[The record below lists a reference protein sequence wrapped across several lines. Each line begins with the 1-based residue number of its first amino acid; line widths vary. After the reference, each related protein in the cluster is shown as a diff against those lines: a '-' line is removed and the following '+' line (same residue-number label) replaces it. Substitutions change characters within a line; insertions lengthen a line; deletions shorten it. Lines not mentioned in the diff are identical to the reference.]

1 MVFLWKHN
9 LYLKNSFYIIVS
21 EGETVLNKGDI
32 ITKELLEDIIDSME
46 GGVLTVDRN
55 MRITTFNHA
64 AEEIS
69 GFRREEVLNQE
80 CRQILK
86 GDFCKN
92 DCPVKKTIETGETFF
107 GYEVMITNK
116 EGKKIPVN
124 ITTSA
129 LRSRNNEVIGAVE
142 NFRDLTKHKGLW
154 GKLREERNRAQQYL
168 NIAGVIIIAINDKGL
183 VILIN
188 KKGCD
193 VLGYKEEEIV
203 GKNWFDLCVPEK
215 VREKRKETFRKV
227 MAGEKEEVEDYENTV
242 VTKSGEERI
251 IAWHNSTLKDDKG
264 GIIGTLSSG
273 EDITKRKETE
283 VELIRSEKLA
293 SLGQLAASVAHEV
306 NNPLAG
312 ILVYTTLLLKKYQ
325 DKKLQTEETENQ
337 LLKMKKELE
346 RTSGII
352 RNLLDFS
359 RQSDADMRPIELNK
373 VVEAALLLVRHQISL
388 ENIGLEL
395 KLGRELPLVLAA
407 FDQIQQVL
415 VNIIL
420 NATQAMPEGGK
431 LSIATSVAKSVKI
444 NESFKNTVRIDVTD
458 TGVGIPKENMG
469 KLFTPFFTT
478 KEKGKGV
485 GLGLPVVHGIIERH
499 KGKIEVASELNRGT
513 TFTIYLEAM
522 DGKADDHPRRR

>member
-1 MVFLWKHN
+1 MRIEN
-9 LYLKNSFYIIVS
+9 N
-21 EGETVLNKGDI
+21 N
-32 ITKELLEDIIDSME
+32 TKEFLEYILDSME
-46 GGVLTVDRN
+46 GGILTVDKN

-69 GFRREEVLNQE
+69 GFRREDVLNRE
-80 CRQILK
+80 CNQVLK
-86 GDFCKN
+86 SDLCKEE
-92 DCPVKKTIETGETFF
+92 CLVKKAIETGETFF
-107 GYEVMITNK
+107 GYEVLITNK
-116 EGKKIPVN
+116 EGEKIPVN
-124 ITTSA
+124 ITTSP
-129 LRSRNNEVIGAVE
+129 LRSSDNEIIGAVE
-142 NFRDLTKHKGLW
+142 HFRDLRKHKGLW
-154 GKLREERNRAQQYL
+154 AKLLEERNRAQQYL
-168 NIAGVIIIAINDKGL
+168 NIAGAIIIAIDEKGI
-183 VILIN
+183 VTLIN

-193 VLGYKEEEIV
+193 VLGYKEEEII
-203 GKNWFDLCVPEK
+203 GKDWFDLCVPER
-215 VREKRKETFRKV
+215 VRGKRRETFRKV
-227 MAGEKEEVEDYENTV
+227 MAGEEEEVEDYENTV
-242 VTKSGEERI
+242 LTKSGEERI
-251 IAWHNSTLKDDKG
+251 IAWHNSTLRDEKG
-264 GIIGTLSSG
+264 LIIGTLSSG

-325 DKKLQTEETENQ
+325 EKKLQTEETENQ

-359 RQSDADMRPIELNK
+359 RQSDADMRPIEINK

-388 ENIGLEL
+388 ENITLEL
-395 KLGRELPLVLAA
+395 KLGKDLPLVHAG

-415 VNIIL
+415 INIIL

-431 LSIATSVAKSVKI
+431 LTIATSAARGVKI
-444 NESFKNTVRIDVTD
+444 NETIKNTVRVDVTD
-458 TGVGIPKENMG
+458 TGVGIPKENLS

-499 KGKIEVASELNRGT
+499 KGKIEVASELNKGT

-522 DGKADDHPRRR
+522 DGKEDGNPRRR

>member
-1 MVFLWKHN
+1 LAIENFL
-9 LYLKNSFYIIVS
+9 
-21 EGETVLNKGDI
+21 
-32 ITKELLEDIIDSME
+32 TKEFLENILDSME
-46 GGVLTVDRN
+46 GGILTVDKN

-69 GFRREEVLNQE
+69 GFRREEVLNKE
-80 CRQILK
+80 CHRVLK
-86 GDFCKN
+86 SDLCAAE
-92 DCPVKKTIETGETFF
+92 CPVKKAMETGETFF

-124 ITTSA
+124 VTSSP
-129 LRSRNNEVIGAVE
+129 LRSSNNEIIGAVE

-154 GKLREERNRAQQYL
+154 AKLLEERNRAQQYL
-168 NIAGVIIIAINDKGL
+168 NIAGAIIIAIDEKGI
-183 VILIN
+183 VTLIN

-193 VLGYKEEEIV
+193 VLGYQEEEIT
-203 GKNWFDLCVPEK
+203 GKSWFDLGVPEK

-227 MAGEKEEVEDYENTV
+227 MAGEEQEVEDYENTV
-242 VTKSGEERI
+242 LTKSGEERI
-251 IAWHNSTLKDDKG
+251 IAWHNTTLIDEKDH
-264 GIIGTLSSG
+264 IIGTLSSG
-273 EDITKRKETE
+273 EDITKRKEAE
-283 VELIRSEKLA
+283 VELIRAEKLA

-325 DKKLQTEETENQ
+325 EKKLQTEETENQ
-337 LLKMKKELE
+337 LLKVKKELE
-346 RTSGII
+346 RTSRII

-359 RQSDADMRPIELNK
+359 RQSDADMRPIEVNK

-388 ENIGLEL
+388 ENIRLEL
-395 KLGRELPLVLAA
+395 TLGKDLPLVFAG

-415 VNIIL
+415 INIIL
-420 NATQAMPEGGK
+420 NAIQAMPEGGK
-431 LSIATSVAKSVKI
+431 LSIATSVAKNIRI
-444 NESFKNTVRIDVTD
+444 NKSLKNTVRIDVTD
-458 TGVGIPKENMG
+458 TGVGIPKENLG

-499 KGKIEVASELNRGT
+499 KGKIEVASELNKGT
-513 TFTIYLEAM
+513 TFTIYLEAI
-522 DGKADDHPRRR
+522 DGKESDHTRRR

>member
-1 MVFLWKHN
+1 LRIE
-9 LYLKNSFYIIVS
+9 NS
-21 EGETVLNKGDI
+21 
-32 ITKELLEDIIDSME
+32 ITKEFLENLLDSMD
-46 GGVLTVDRN
+46 GGVLAVDKN
-55 MRITTFNHA
+55 MRITAFNHA

-69 GFRREEVLNQE
+69 GLRREEVLNKE
-80 CRQILK
+80 CHQVLK
-86 GDFCKN
+86 SALCK
-92 DCPVKKTIETGETFF
+92 DECPVKKAMETGETFF
-107 GYEVMITNK
+107 GYEVVITNK

-124 ITTSA
+124 ITTSP
-129 LRSRNNEVIGAVE
+129 LRSSNNEIIGAVE
-142 NFRDLTKHKGLW
+142 HFRDLTKHKGLW
-154 GKLREERNRAQQYL
+154 AKLLEERNRAQQYL
-168 NIAGVIIIAINDKGL
+168 NIAGAIIIAIDEKGI
-183 VILIN
+183 VTLIN

-193 VLGYKEEEIV
+193 VLGYKEEEII

-227 MAGEKEEVEDYENTV
+227 MAGEEREAEDYEYTV
-242 VTKSGEERI
+242 LTKSGEEKI
-251 IAWHNSTLKDDKG
+251 IAWHNSTLTDEKDFV
-264 GIIGTLSSG
+264 IGTLSSG
-273 EDITKRKETE
+273 EDITKRLETE

-312 ILVYTTLLLKKYQ
+312 IMVYTTLLLKKYQ
-325 DKKLQTEETENQ
+325 EKKLQTEETENQ

-346 RTSGII
+346 RTSRII

-359 RQSDADMRPIELNK
+359 RQSDADMRPIEINK

-388 ENIGLEL
+388 ENIKLEL
-395 KLGRELPLVLAA
+395 KLDKELPLVLAA

-415 VNIIL
+415 INIIL

-431 LSIATSVAKSVKI
+431 LSITTSAAKGVKI
-444 NESFKNTVRIDVTD
+444 NESLKNTVRIGITD
-458 TGVGIPKENMG
+458 TGVGIPKENLG

-499 KGKIEVASELNRGT
+499 KGKIEVASELNKGT
-513 TFTIYLEAM
+513 TFTIYLEVM
-522 DGKADDHPRRR
+522 DGKKDDNTRRR

>member
-1 MVFLWKHN
+1 LRIE
-9 LYLKNSFYIIVS
+9 NSV
-21 EGETVLNKGDI
+21 
-32 ITKELLEDIIDSME
+32 TKEFLENILDSME
-46 GGVLTVDRN
+46 GGVLTVDKN
-55 MRITTFNHA
+55 MRITSFNHA

-69 GFRREEVLNQE
+69 GFKREEVLNKE
-80 CRQILK
+80 CRQVLK
-86 GDFCKN
+86 SDHCKGE
-92 DCPVKKTIETGETFF
+92 CPVKKAVETGETFF

-124 ITTSA
+124 VTTSP
-129 LRSRNNEVIGAVE
+129 LRSSHNEIIGAVE
-142 NFRDLTKHKGLW
+142 HFRDLTKHKGLW
-154 GKLREERNRAQQYL
+154 AKLRAERNRAQQYL
-168 NIAGVIIIAINDKGL
+168 NIAGAIIIAINEKGIVTL
-183 VILIN
+183 MN

-193 VLGYKEEEIV
+193 VLGYKEEEIT
-203 GKNWFDLCVPEK
+203 GKNWFDSCVPER

-227 MAGEKEEVEDYENTV
+227 MAGEEEEVEDYESTV
-242 VTKSGEERI
+242 LTKSGEERI
-251 IAWHNSTLKDDKG
+251 IAWHNSTLRNERG
-264 GIIGTLSSG
+264 SVIGTLSSG

-312 ILVYTTLLLKKYQ
+312 ILVYTTLFLKKYQ
-325 DKKLQTEETENQ
+325 EKKLQTEETESQ

-359 RQSDADMRPIELNK
+359 RQSDADMRPIEINK

-388 ENIGLEL
+388 ENIKLEL
-395 KLGRELPLVLAA
+395 KLGREIPPVLAA

-415 VNIIL
+415 INIIL

-431 LSIATSVAKSVKI
+431 LTIATSVAKGVKI
-444 NESFKNTVRIDVTD
+444 NESLKNTVRIDVAD
-458 TGVGIPKENMG
+458 TGVGIPKENLS

-499 KGKIEVASELNRGT
+499 KGKIEVASEVNKGT
-513 TFTIYLEAM
+513 TFTVYLEAM
-522 DGKADDHPRRR
+522 DGKEGGNTSRR

>member
-1 MVFLWKHN
+1 MRIE
-9 LYLKNSFYIIVS
+9 NS
-21 EGETVLNKGDI
+21 
-32 ITKELLEDIIDSME
+32 ITKEFLENILDSME
-46 GGVLTVDRN
+46 GGVLTVDKN

-69 GFRREEVLNQE
+69 GLRREEVLDKE
-80 CRQILK
+80 CHQVLK
-86 GDFCKN
+86 SDLCK
-92 DCPVKKTIETGETFF
+92 DECPVKKAMETGKTFF
-107 GYEVMITNK
+107 SYEIMITNK
-116 EGKKIPVN
+116 AGKKIPVN
-124 ITTSA
+124 VATSA
-129 LRSRNNEVIGAVE
+129 LRSSNNEIIGAVE

-168 NIAGVIIIAINDKGL
+168 NIAGVIIIAMNKKGI
-183 VILIN
+183 VTLIN

-193 VLGYKEEEIV
+193 VLGYKEEEII
-203 GKNWFDLCVPEK
+203 GKNWFDLCVPER
-215 VREKRKETFRKV
+215 VRENRKETFRKV
-227 MAGEKEEVEDYENTV
+227 MSGEEQEVEDYENTV
-242 VTKSGEERI
+242 LTKSGEERI
-251 IAWHNSTLKDDKG
+251 IAWHNSALTDEKG
-264 GIIGTLSSG
+264 LIIGTLSSG

-312 ILVYTTLLLKKYQ
+312 ILVYTTLFLKKYQ
-325 DKKLQTEETENQ
+325 EKKLQTEETENQ
-337 LLKMKKELE
+337 LLKIKRELE
-346 RTSGII
+346 RTSRII

-359 RQSDADMRPIELNK
+359 RQSDPTVRPIEINK

-388 ENIGLEL
+388 ENIRLEL
-395 KLGRELPLVLAA
+395 KLGTELPLVLAG

-415 VNIIL
+415 INVIL

-431 LSIATSVAKSVKI
+431 LSIATSVAKGVKV
-444 NESFKNTVRIDVTD
+444 NESLKNTVRIDITD
-458 TGVGIPKENMG
+458 TGVGIPKENLG

-499 KGKIEVASELNRGT
+499 KGKIEVTSELNKGT
-513 TFTIYLEAM
+513 TFTIYLEVM
-522 DGKADDHPRRR
+522 DGKEDDNTRRR